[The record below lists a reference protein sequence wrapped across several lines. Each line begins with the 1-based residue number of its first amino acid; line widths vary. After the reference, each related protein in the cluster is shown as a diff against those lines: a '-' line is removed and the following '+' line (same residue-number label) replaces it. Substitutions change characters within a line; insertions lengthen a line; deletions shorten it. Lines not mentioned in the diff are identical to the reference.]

1 MDLGRLKSR
10 HLHKLQVWVS
20 RQLPCQPEK
29 RLLKVVVAL
38 CTDVIVLEGGRGRRG
53 RREGRGG
60 REGGEGGRGRRE
72 GERGGRGNREQER
85 ERQTWRFFF
94 L

>member
-38 CTDVIVLEGGRGRRG
+38 GTDVIVLEGGRGGEGGREG
-53 RREGRGG
+53 RREGREGGREGREGGRGG
-60 REGGEGGRGRRE
+60 REGG
-72 GERGGRGNREQER
+72 
-85 ERQTWRFFF
+85 
-94 L
+94 